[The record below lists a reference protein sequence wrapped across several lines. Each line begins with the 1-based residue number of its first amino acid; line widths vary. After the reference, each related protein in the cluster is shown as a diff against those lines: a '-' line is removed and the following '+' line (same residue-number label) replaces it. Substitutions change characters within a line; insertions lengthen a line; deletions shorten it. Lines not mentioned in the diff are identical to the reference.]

1 MREVHDGN
9 GNVKWEMVD
18 TNTIKLNGEEYTFVD
33 REIKCQEFAPDV
45 FAQLR
50 SRDGF
55 TLADIEQSLSP
66 INDANIKS
74 IFKAGEGMGKSGSF
88 FFFSHDTNF
97 LIKTMTMNDFNAF
110 MYVFKFYFEHI
121 NQYPD
126 SLIARIY
133 GVYSVQM
140 DDMDP
145 VYLILMGNTKQIED
159 KYIKKMYDL
168 KGSMVKRIVKG
179 DDKGDKKFKHT
190 ACLKDQNILAFQK
203 DEIFLK
209 F

>member
-1 MREVHDGN
+1 MLGNKFQQKYMTKVMNHDGTARWVMKDN
-9 GNVKWEMVD
+9 NIVVVD
-18 TNTIKLNGEEYTFVD
+18 GIQYTFVD
-33 REIKCQEFAPDV
+33 REIQCQEFAPDV

-55 TLADIEQSLSP
+55 TLKDIEKSLSP
-66 INDANIKS
+66 INDDNIKS

-97 LIKTMTMNDFNAF
+97 LIKTLTMDDFNAF

-145 VYLILMGNTKQIED
+145 VYLILMGNTK
-159 KYIKKMYDL
+159 
-168 KGSMVKRIVKG
+168 
-179 DDKGDKKFKHT
+179 
-190 ACLKDQNILAFQK
+190 
-203 DEIFLK
+203 
-209 F
+209 

>member
-1 MREVHDGN
+1 M
-9 GNVKWEMVD
+9 
-18 TNTIKLNGEEYTFVD
+18 
-33 REIKCQEFAPDV
+33 
-45 FAQLR
+45 
-50 SRDGF
+50 
-55 TLADIEQSLSP
+55 
-66 INDANIKS
+66 
-74 IFKAGEGMGKSGSF
+74 FKAGEGMGKSGSF

-97 LIKTMTMNDFNAF
+97 LIKTMTMSDFNAF
-110 MYVFKFYFEHI
+110 MYVFKYYFEHI

-145 VYLILMGNTKQIED
+145 VYLILMGNTKQID
-159 KYIKKMYDL
+159 DIYIKKVYDL
-168 KGSMVKRIVKG
+168 KGSMIKRIVKG
-179 DDKGDKKFKHT
+179 EEREFKHT

-209 F
+209 FQEKDIEKIVERMEYDLSLL

>member
-1 MREVHDGN
+1 
-9 GNVKWEMVD
+9 
-18 TNTIKLNGEEYTFVD
+18 
-33 REIKCQEFAPDV
+33 
-45 FAQLR
+45 
-50 SRDGF
+50 
-55 TLADIEQSLSP
+55 
-66 INDANIKS
+66 
-74 IFKAGEGMGKSGSF
+74 
-88 FFFSHDTNF
+88 
-97 LIKTMTMNDFNAF
+97 
-110 MYVFKFYFEHI
+110 
-121 NQYPD
+121 
-126 SLIARIY
+126 
-133 GVYSVQM
+133 M